1 MPMSTTEMRGRH
13 RAAPATGVVS
23 TVLVPALLVL
33 VGIAIILYP
42 VASTLWNNYQTTK
55 VARAYAEIEQTLPQ
69 EVKNQQWDSAKA
81 YNESQLP
88 GPILD
93 PWIDYIAGKSPE
105 YDAYLKELNANQ
117 SMARL
122 VIPSIEV
129 DLPVYHGTD
138 HDTLQKGLG
147 HLYGSDLPVG
157 GPGTHSI
164 ITGHTGLP
172 NATMFDNLKKVKE
185 GDVFFIAVAGQ
196 SLKYEVDRI
205 SVVLPHEVSEL
216 DTDDEGDYV
225 TLITCTPY
233 GINTHRLLVRA
244 HAVPISPAEAEALKS
259 ATATVWVWWMYV
271 LLAAAAIIF
280 IGLVYWVIRKLRD
293 NARAGANTLDAHDD
307 TRSS

>member
-1 MPMSTTEMRGRH
+1 MPTNTTEKRARH
-13 RAAPATGVVS
+13 RAAPTAGAAS
-23 TVLVPALLVL
+23 SVLVPALLVL
-33 VGIAIILYP
+33 VGIAIMLYP

-69 EVKNQQWDSAKA
+69 EVKNHQWDDAQE
-81 YNESQLP
+81 YNASRLP

-105 YDAYLKELNANQ
+105 YDEYLTKLNANQ
-117 SMARL
+117 AMARL
-122 VIPSIEV
+122 VIPAIEV

-138 HDTLQKGLG
+138 SDTLQKGLG

-157 GPGTHSI
+157 GPGSHSI

-172 NATMFDNLKKVKE
+172 NATMFDHLKKVKE
-185 GDVFFIAVAGQ
+185 GDVFFISVAGH

-244 HAVPISPAEAEALKS
+244 HAVPITPAEAEALES

-271 LLAAAAIIF
+271 LLAAAAF
-280 IGLVYWVIRKLRD
+280 ILIALALWVQRKLRD
-293 NARAGANTLDAHDD
+293 NARAGANLTAHDD